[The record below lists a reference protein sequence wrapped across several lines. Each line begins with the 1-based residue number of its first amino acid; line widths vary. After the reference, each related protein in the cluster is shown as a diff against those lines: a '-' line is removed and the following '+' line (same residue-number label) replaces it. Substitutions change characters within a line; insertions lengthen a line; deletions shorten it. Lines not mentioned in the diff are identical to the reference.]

1 MKYLDKEENG
11 FVQFHIP
18 HELLNDFKTS
28 NNTKQ
33 LFGDKMQTCWKVCI
47 IAWCRYYR
55 TSWDNLNMQVQ
66 PVNPV
71 RRDKKQI

>member
-28 NNTKQ
+28 NNTNSYLGIK
-33 LFGDKMQTCWKVCI
+33 WKLAERFVLLHGVI
-47 IAWCRYYR
+47 ITALPE
-55 TSWDNLNMQVQ
+55 TT
-66 PVNPV
+66 
-71 RRDKKQI
+71 